1 MSNLRIY
8 NSFAGVDIQAI
19 FEDVVFGEL
28 QMVSYKIDR
37 EKAPIYTMGSADLRT
52 IARGKR
58 LVTGA
63 CVFIVF
69 DRDSLMETMLNTV
82 AGTVSL
88 TKTDTANLAR
98 EDEVNRSG
106 GTISQFAGLAIPGSS
121 FDGTDAGL
129 IAAQLKEVTSAK
141 LADQLLAFDIT
152 LVGSNEYGANTKM
165 IIHGVELM
173 TEASGVSIDDLVI
186 EKQFSFLARRVTNW
200 TRGTPIVGSAVD
212 KLTGLTR

>member
-1 MSNLRIY
+1 MAKTY
-8 NSFAGVDIQAI
+8 HSFAGIDIQAV

-37 EKAPIYTMGSADLRT
+37 EKAPVYTMGSADLRT

-63 CVFIVF
+63 CVFVVF
-69 DRDSLMETMLNTV
+69 DRDSLLETMKDR
-82 AGTVSL
+82 
-88 TKTDTANLAR
+88 TKHPALPIEDTANLDAQT
-98 EDEVNRSG
+98 ESLVFTA
-106 GTISQFAGLAIPGSS
+106 GTSFNGLE
-121 FDGTDAGL
+121 GTELTG
-129 IAAQLKEVTSAK
+129 AQLDSTGAGQLGASFKSVQTAK

-152 LVGSNEYGANTKM
+152 LVGVNEYGATTKM

-200 TRGTPIVGSAVD
+200 TAGQAITGSAVQD
-212 KLTGLTR
+212 LEKLGI